1 MMMNNNM
8 LPSKNYVAQPAS
20 PKIIGSARGFTLLE
34 LLIAVLIGS
43 IVIAVVGSLFLANSN
58 TFRAVDDAARL
69 QENGRF
75 ALQAISRSVRQA
87 GFIPADV
94 AQLITGPQDDAYP
107 TGLAGIANARI
118 VAGTD
123 GVGAQAGS
131 DTLTVAFRGAA
142 DGQIVDCAGRPHVI
156 APVALGRAASTLP
169 GPITNR
175 FYVAAN
181 TAGGFSLWCDVAEDG
196 GVAVPYELIT
206 GVESFQVLYAVD
218 VVTPSPTGG
227 PGARDYAADYVTSAN
242 NLTGTNFNNVLGVQV
257 ALVLRGAE
265 STTLDKTN
273 SKTSLNLFGTDTDG
287 TTPLYNGSVNGDP
300 GAIYTIP
307 ASDTKRTFRVITS
320 TINLRNRSA

>member
-1 MMMNNNM
+1 MMKMNNM
-8 LPSKNYVAQPAS
+8 FSSKNYFAQPAS
-20 PKIIGSARGFTLLE
+20 PMIIGSARGFTLLE

-58 TFRAVDDAARL
+58 TFRAVDDSARL

-75 ALQAISRSVRQA
+75 ALQAIARSVRQA

-107 TGLAGIANARI
+107 TGLAAIPDARI
-118 VAGTD
+118 IAGTD
-123 GVGAQAGS
+123 GAGAQAGS
-131 DTLTVAFRGAA
+131 DTLTVAFRGSA
-142 DGQIVDCAGRPHVI
+142 DGQIVDCAGRPHAR
-156 APVALGRAASTLP
+156 APEPLGTAASALP
-169 GPITNR
+169 APITNM
-175 FYVAAN
+175 FYVAAG
-181 TAGGFSLWCDVAEDG
+181 AEGGFSLWCDVTVNGAA
-196 GVAVPYELIT
+196 AVRFELIT

-300 GAIYTIP
+300 GAIYSIP
-307 ASDTKRTFRVITS
+307 TSDTKRTFRVITS

>member
-1 MMMNNNM
+1 MKMNSM
-8 LPSKNYVAQPAS
+8 LSKNSYLTQPA
-20 PKIIGSARGFTLLE
+20 PPQTMESAQGFTLLE

-58 TFRAVDDAARL
+58 TFRAVDDTARL

-94 AQLITGPQDDAYP
+94 AQLVSGRQDDAYQ

-142 DGQIVDCAGRPHVI
+142 DGQIVDCAGRPHVR
-156 APVALGRAASTLP
+156 APVALGTAASALP
-169 GPITNR
+169 LPITNR

-181 TAGGFSLWCDVAEDG
+181 GAGGFSLWCDVTVNGAA
-196 GVAVPYELIT
+196 AVPFELIT

-242 NLTGTNFNNVLGVQV
+242 NLTGTDFNNVLGVQV

-287 TTPLYNGSVNGDP
+287 TTPLYNGSVNGDS

-307 ASDTKRTFRVITS
+307 ASDRKRTFRVITS

>member
-1 MMMNNNM
+1 MKMNSM
-8 LPSKNYVAQPAS
+8 LSKNSYLTQPA
-20 PKIIGSARGFTLLE
+20 PPQTMESAQGFTLLE

-58 TFRAVDDAARL
+58 TFRAVDDTARL

-87 GFIPADV
+87 GFVPADV
-94 AQLITGPQDDAYP
+94 AQLISGRQDDAYP

-142 DGQIVDCAGRPHVI
+142 DGQTVDCAGRQHVI
-156 APVALGRAASTLP
+156 APVFGIAASALP
-169 GPITNR
+169 NPITNR
-175 FYVAAN
+175 FYVAAGS
-181 TAGGFSLWCDVAEDG
+181 AGGFSLWCDVVAPGFPDG
-196 GVAVPYELIT
+196 FYELIT

-287 TTPLYNGSVNGDP
+287 TTPLYNGSVNGDS

-307 ASDTKRTFRVITS
+307 ASDRKRTFRVITS